1 MRSNW
6 EYYVKDLIVNP
17 NLFENGF
24 PNDVE
29 AKDLKNL
36 GEKGWELVQII
47 TYNVSESDIAVR
59 YYYKRRKVYD
69 AWYQREIIQNN
80 RIFLQVFVH
89 NRSIIVK

>member
-69 AWYQREIIQNN
+69 EWKKQNWDKN
-80 RIFLQVFVH
+80 
-89 NRSIIVK
+89 ND

>member
-36 GEKGWELVQII
+36 GEKGWELVQILSLI
-47 TYNVSESDIAVR
+47 HI
-59 YYYKRRKVYD
+59 
-69 AWYQREIIQNN
+69 
-80 RIFLQVFVH
+80 
-89 NRSIIVK
+89 

>member
-17 NLFENGF
+17 NLFEKGF
-24 PNDVE
+24 PNDVG

-36 GEKGWELVQII
+36 GEKGWALVQII
-47 TYNVSESDIAVR
+47 TYNVSKSDIAVR

-69 AWYQREIIQNN
+69 A
-80 RIFLQVFVH
+80 
-89 NRSIIVK
+89 

>member
-1 MRSNW
+1 MRSNC
-6 EYYVKDLIVNP
+6 EFYVKDLIVNP

-59 YYYKRRKVYD
+59 YYYKRKKVYD
-69 AWYQREIIQNN
+69 A
-80 RIFLQVFVH
+80 
-89 NRSIIVK
+89 

>member
-1 MRSNW
+1 MRCNW

-17 NLFENGF
+17 NLLENGF

-69 AWYQREIIQNN
+69 A
-80 RIFLQVFVH
+80 
-89 NRSIIVK
+89 

>member
-29 AKDLKNL
+29 TKDLKNL

-69 AWYQREIIQNN
+69 A
-80 RIFLQVFVH
+80 
-89 NRSIIVK
+89 

>member
-6 EYYVKDLIVNP
+6 DYYVKDLIVNP

-47 TYNVSESDIAVR
+47 THNVSESDIAVR
-59 YYYKRRKVYD
+59 YYYKKKEYMTPD
-69 AWYQREIIQNN
+69 INEKLYKII
-80 RIFLQVFVH
+80 
-89 NRSIIVK
+89 

>member
-24 PNDVE
+24 QNDVE

-69 AWYQREIIQNN
+69 A
-80 RIFLQVFVH
+80 
-89 NRSIIVK
+89 

>member
-69 AWYQREIIQNN
+69 AWYQREIIQIN

>member
-1 MRSNW
+1 MGSNW

-59 YYYKRRKVYD
+59 YYYKRRKVSD
-69 AWYQREIIQNN
+69 A
-80 RIFLQVFVH
+80 
-89 NRSIIVK
+89 

>member
-47 TYNVSESDIAVR
+47 TYNVSEYDIAGR

-69 AWYQREIIQNN
+69 A
-80 RIFLQVFVH
+80 
-89 NRSIIVK
+89 

>member
-1 MRSNW
+1 MRSKW

-17 NLFENGF
+17 TLFENGF
-24 PNDVE
+24 PNDIEV
-29 AKDLKNL
+29 KDLKNL

-69 AWYQREIIQNN
+69 A
-80 RIFLQVFVH
+80 
-89 NRSIIVK
+89 